1 MIDLDQL
8 PAPELS
14 SGAPLPPP
22 DLGAMAAAAGLERI
36 HVLAWRDL
44 DDAEA
49 GGSEVHAD
57 AVVSRWAAAGI
68 DVTLRTSAAA
78 GLPDRTVRSG
88 YRVVRRAGRLAVF
101 PRGALAELAG
111 RHGRRDGLVEIWNG
125 MPWFT
130 PLWAA
135 GPSVT
140 WLHHVHGPMWR
151 MTLKAHHARIG
162 EVIEQRLAPP
172 LYRRSRIVTLAESS
186 RHELVERFGFAPERV
201 HVVSPGVD
209 PGFTPAPDP
218 EACRSPTPLVL
229 AVGRLAPV
237 KRFAELVAAVAEA
250 RRTVSG
256 LELVIAGEGEE
267 RPQVEAAIVAAEA
280 SGWARLAG
288 RVDGDELIQLY
299 RRAWVVT
306 SASIAEGW
314 GMTITEAAACGTPAV
329 VTDIGGHRD
338 AVVHGVTGVLAPLE
352 GLGEALARV
361 LGDAGARRRLAAAA
375 TARAAALTWDATA
388 AGTLAALALEAR
400 RRQA

>member
-1 MIDLDQL
+1 MIDVDQL
-8 PAPELS
+8 PAPELVAD
-14 SGAPLPPP
+14 APLAPP
-22 DLGAMAAAAGLERI
+22 DLAAMAAAAGLERI

-49 GGSEVHAD
+49 GGSEVHAH

-135 GPSVT
+135 GPTVT

-151 MTLKAHHARIG
+151 MTLKPHHARIG

-172 LYRRSRIVTLAESS
+172 LYRRTRVVTLAESS
-186 RHELVERFGFAPERV
+186 RRELVERFAFAPERV
-201 HVVSPGVD
+201 HVVTPGVD
-209 PGFTPAPDP
+209 PHFTPATDPDR
-218 EACRSPTPLVL
+218 ARSPTPLVL

-237 KRFAELVAAVAEA
+237 KRFAPLVAAVAEA
-250 RRTVSG
+250 RRAVPG

-267 RPQVEAAIVAAEA
+267 RPHVEAAITAAGA
-280 SGWARLAG
+280 AGWVRLAG
-288 RVDGDELIQLY
+288 RVDDAALVELY
-299 RRAWVVT
+299 RRAWVLT

-329 VTDIGGHRD
+329 VTDIAGHRD
-338 AVVHGVTGVLAPLE
+338 AVVDGVTGVLAPLD
-352 GLGEALARV
+352 GLGDALAHV
-361 LGDAGARRRLAAAA
+361 LGDADLRRRLTTAA
-375 TARAAALTWDATA
+375 TARAGALTWDATA